1 MLLAMVLRLAR
12 FAGQTA
18 LRIAGGRPVR
28 LDAGCAELVCWR
40 FGPAGGEPWLLLH
53 GLASS
58 ALAWRPVVPRLSAD
72 GCRLV
77 VPELSALGGSICPD
91 GGLAVADGVAAA
103 AALIEREL
111 GGGPVTVAGQS
122 LGGWMAVRLALARPD
137 LVSRLVLV
145 DAGGYRDQ
153 DWDRIE
159 GLVTVT
165 EPADVAPLYDA
176 LFRRVP
182 APLRIGRS
190 VFYRAYSSQVVRA
203 ILSKLRLEDT
213 YDDGDLGRL
222 GQPAALIWGE
232 HDGLF
237 TFGTAERMAAALPR
251 ARLYKVP
258 GCGHAIQWE
267 CPGALAHAVTE
278 FHGATGGGAGTASPA
293 PAGPPA

>member
-12 FAGQTA
+12 YAA
-18 LRIAGGRPVR
+18 RISLRLAGGRPVR
-28 LDAGCAELVCWR
+28 CDAGCAELLCWR
-40 FGPAGGEPWLLLH
+40 FGPADGEPWLLLH

-58 ALAWRPVVPRLSAD
+58 ALAWRPVVPRLAAG

-77 VPELSALGGSICPD
+77 VPELSALGDSVCPD
-91 GGLAVADGVAAA
+91 GGLAVSDGVEAAA
-103 AALIEREL
+103 TLIEREL

-159 GLVTVT
+159 ELVTVT
-165 EPADVAPLYDA
+165 EPAHVEPLYDA
-176 LFRRVP
+176 LFQRVP
-182 APLRIGRS
+182 TALNIGRG
-190 VFYRAYSSQVVRA
+190 VFYRAYSSPVVRA
-203 ILSKLRLEDT
+203 ILSKLRIEDT
-213 YDDGDLGRL
+213 YDDRDLARL
-222 GQPAALIWGE
+222 HQPAALIWGE

-237 TFGTAERMAAALPR
+237 TFATAERMAAALPR
-251 ARLYKVP
+251 ARLYKVA
-258 GCGHAIQWE
+258 GCGHALQWE
-267 CPGALAHAVTE
+267 CPEALADAVAE
-278 FHGATGGGAGTASPA
+278 FHGATAGRPGAASPA

>member
-1 MLLAMVLRLAR
+1 MMLALAR
-12 FAGQTA
+12 FAARAG

-40 FGPAGGEPWLLLH
+40 FGPERGEPWLLLH

-58 ALAWRPVVPRLSAD
+58 ALAWRPVVPRLVGE
-72 GCRLV
+72 GCRLI
-77 VPELSALGGSICPD
+77 VPELSVLGGSVCPE
-91 GGLAVADGVAAA
+91 GGLAISDGVEAAA
-103 AALIEREL
+103 TLIKREF

-122 LGGWMAVRLALARPD
+122 LGGWMAVRLAMARPE

-145 DAGGYRDQ
+145 DAGGYRNQ

-159 GLVTVT
+159 QLVTVT
-165 EPADVAPLYDA
+165 EPAHVTPLYGA

-182 APLRIGRS
+182 PSLRIGRG
-190 VFYRAYSSQVVRA
+190 VFFRAYSSPAVHA

-213 YDDGDLGRL
+213 YDDRDLARL
-222 GQPAALIWGE
+222 DQPAALIWGE

-237 TFGTAERMAAALPR
+237 TVGTAERMAAALPR
-251 ARLYKVP
+251 GRLYEIP

-267 CPGALAHAVTE
+267 CPEALADAVAE
-278 FHGATGGGAGTASPA
+278 FHRATAGHAGAAAPA
-293 PAGPPA
+293 PAEPAA